1 MLCPKHPLLA
11 IYCCP
16 LSGKSCQSRWLRLW
30 RRVPRKTAF
39 PWWKPE
45 TVPDAL
51 CTFFTSGSL
60 NQNLICNAFWFFF
73 CSQRKPDFRLGS
85 KTGSI
90 HVLKMLTTITIL
102 SQIKGHL
109 VFSLSSIRSRTRKF
123 SLRPAN
129 FLLHTILF
137 ANSAHSILEQIQI
150 GLDLR
155 LLRRIFF
162 SRWNTQIQ
170 LKITFS
176 LVPKLEMQCR
186 TAYKNLAR
194 LTTTTI
200 FPPARAPGKLSER
213 TQRCVSS
220 SSFVVAG
227 NGWW

>member
-1 MLCPKHPLLA
+1 MEQPLPNRDPVGRVQSFPERDKQTQILSKNKICFLIMLCPKHPLLA

-109 VFSLSSIRSRTRKF
+109 IFSLSSIRSRTRKF

-162 SRWNTQIQ
+162 
-170 LKITFS
+170 F
-176 LVPKLEMQCR
+176 PLEYSNS
-186 TAYKNLAR
+186 AKNHFF
-194 LTTTTI
+194 TC
-200 FPPARAPGKLSER
+200 PE
-213 TQRCVSS
+213 
-220 SSFVVAG
+220 AG
-227 NGWW
+227 NAVQNRV